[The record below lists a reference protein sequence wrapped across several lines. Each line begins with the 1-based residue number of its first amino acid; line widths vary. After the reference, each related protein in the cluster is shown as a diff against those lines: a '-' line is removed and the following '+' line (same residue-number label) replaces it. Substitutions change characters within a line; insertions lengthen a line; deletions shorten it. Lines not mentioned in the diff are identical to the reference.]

1 MWCLRVAKYVSG
13 ASKLHRS
20 VQTKH
25 CCKWKAQGE
34 FQPLSILPLSGII
47 LLLPGLSWRK
57 ARSHVLDPAS
67 QLHRCLS
74 FLWVH
79 ILPSWNSTDLCGFL
93 VCLLSRTISPLSSSV
108 LFSCISLLFL
118 SLKIAHNPL
127 KFLPIRLF
135 FFSNDPS
142 GKACF
147 PSWNSLVKHC
157 HSLLHHQIKAFK
169 SPTTNRF
176 VVICLGTTSLDPHW
190 AWNIIEHVQSHAPY
204 RLIEDHSSF
213 GCVNDWQ
220 SLSRAGCEGIAR
232 ETKE

>member
-25 CCKWKAQGE
+25 CCKGEAQGE

-93 VCLLSRTISPLSSSV
+93 VCLLSRTISPLSSSA

-135 FFSNDPS
+135 FFQWS
-142 GKACF
+142 F
-147 PSWNSLVKHC
+147 RQ
-157 HSLLHHQIKAFK
+157 SLLPLLEFSSGALSFSASSPDKSFQEPHHQQVCGHLFRYNF
-169 SPTTNRF
+169 SWP
-176 VVICLGTTSLDPHW
+176 
-190 AWNIIEHVQSHAPY
+190 
-204 RLIEDHSSF
+204 
-213 GCVNDWQ
+213 
-220 SLSRAGCEGIAR
+220 SLSLEHHRAR
-232 ETKE
+232 TKSGSL